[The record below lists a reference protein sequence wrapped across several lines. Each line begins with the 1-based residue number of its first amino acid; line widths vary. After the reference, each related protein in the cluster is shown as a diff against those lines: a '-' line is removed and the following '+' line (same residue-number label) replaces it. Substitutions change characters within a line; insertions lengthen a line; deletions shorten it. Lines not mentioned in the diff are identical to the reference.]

1 MLSDNLAIRV
11 SNVEKHYRVY
21 ASVSDR
27 VKQRIAPGLR
37 ARLGAHTGDYFAEFS
52 ALKRVSFE
60 VGRGETVGII
70 GRNGSGKSTLL
81 QIICGTLEP
90 SAGEVLTRGR
100 IAALLE
106 LGSGFN
112 PDFSGVENVFLN
124 ASILGIPR
132 SEIENKFDDIA
143 SFANIG
149 DFLYQPVKNY
159 SSGMVVRL
167 AFAVQS
173 QVDPDILVVDEALAV
188 GDAKFQAKC
197 YDRLRQLQEG
207 GASVLL
213 VTHSHEQ
220 ILTHCASALL
230 LEKGVKIAHGDP
242 KTVVNRYLDRMFG
255 SPQSSPD
262 RKPDRASARTVDI
275 NVASPAKL
283 NLDEDSFATRPNY
296 NVEEYR
302 WGDKRAL
309 IQDYHIASLGQ
320 SNPATVQQGAEIVL
334 DVAVQFCSRILDP
347 IFGITVRNTEGVFVY
362 GTNSQALAE
371 TSLTGV
377 YDTGQGVFVRLSFQ
391 CVLAP
396 GDYFLSLG
404 VASTVGSEIVPHD
417 RRYNSIH
424 VHVVGDTAYSGLVNL
439 QLHMQSSEARCEVT
453 S

>member
-11 SNVEKHYRVY
+11 SNVEKRYRIY
-21 ASVSDR
+21 NSVGDR
-27 VKQRIAPGLR
+27 LKQTLAPALR
-37 ARLGAHTGDYFAEFS
+37 RRLGAHAGDYFAEFS
-52 ALKRVSFE
+52 ALKGVSFE
-60 VGRGETVGII
+60 VARGETVGII

-112 PDFSGVENVFLN
+112 PEFSGVENVFLN

-132 SEIENKFDDIA
+132 SEIEAKFDDIA

-149 DFLYQPVKNY
+149 DFLHQPVKNY

-242 KTVVNRYLDRMFG
+242 KSVVNRYLDRMFG
-255 SPQSSPD
+255 SPETPLKTPAD
-262 RKPDRASARTVDI
+262 EAVETRVDI
-275 NVASPAKL
+275 NVASHSSLKL
-283 NLDEDSFATRPNY
+283 DGNAFEERPNY

-302 WGDKRAL
+302 WGDRRAL
-309 IQDYHIASLGQ
+309 IQDYHVASESQ
-320 SNPATVQQGAEIVL
+320 SNPATVRQGAEIVL
-334 DVAVQFCSRILDP
+334 DVAVIFCSRICDP

-362 GTNSQALAE
+362 GTNSQALSE

-377 YDTGQGVFVRLSFQ
+377 YDAGQAVFIRLTFQ

-404 VASTVGSEIVPHD
+404 VASTVGSDIVPHD